1 MNNAFSI
8 LNIPM
13 TSSSDEIHNAYIK
26 KVKECHYDNFN
37 DLESREAAESKM
49 IELNIAYKE
58 AIKFAERYEQND
70 FKSID
75 HRLWAKKLYDD
86 QKYEGALFQLERDPH
101 HDKEWYFLRGKIL
114 LALNKYEDSHSSFR
128 EAVKLDPENKE
139 YRQGALDAALAYNKS
154 NFTISGKLK
163 KYAKKYFNIG

>member
-26 KVKECHYDNFN
+26 KVKEYHYDNFN
-37 DLESREAAESKM
+37 DLESRKAAESKM

-75 HRLWAKKLYDD
+75 HRLWAKKLYYD
-86 QKYEGALFQLERDPH
+86 QKYEGTLFQ
-101 HDKEWYFLRGKIL
+101 
-114 LALNKYEDSHSSFR
+114 
-128 EAVKLDPENKE
+128 
-139 YRQGALDAALAYNKS
+139 
-154 NFTISGKLK
+154 
-163 KYAKKYFNIG
+163 